1 MVDEVRL
8 VPSIWKEF
16 SSVPEPKAD
25 MVVEPWVLWDTPGEA
40 ASRSNMLKRG
50 TGAFLTQSLS

>member
-1 MVDEVRL
+1 MEDAVRL
-8 VPSIWKEF
+8 VPSIWNEF

-25 MVVEPWVLWDTPGEA
+25 MVVDPWLLWETPGEA

-50 TGAFLTQSLS
+50 TGALRTQSLS